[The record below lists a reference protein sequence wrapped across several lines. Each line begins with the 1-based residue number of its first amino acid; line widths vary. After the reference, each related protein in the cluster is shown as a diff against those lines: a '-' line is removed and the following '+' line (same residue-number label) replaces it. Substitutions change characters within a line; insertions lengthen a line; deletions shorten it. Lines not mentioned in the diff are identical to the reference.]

1 MEKITTKTMII
12 ESIESHSGTLML
24 QKRIT
29 SDGER
34 FELIVGGH
42 YVMSAA
48 DGYTERMLAT
58 RTLTEVDSPGPL
70 TVCVGG
76 LGLGLT
82 LRQTLCDNR
91 VEEVVVAEIEE
102 AIVRWN
108 RVYLSRFNDNALS
121 DHRVTVYTG
130 DVMEVIKRKRRVF
143 DAVLLDVDNGPSFLV
158 LEGNDRLY
166 SRSGL
171 KSIRR
176 TLKPGGVLGL
186 WSHRPDPRLHQLLE
200 NIFDSANVTLIED
213 THHDRDLPPIAIYT
227 AKTTPERHRT

>member
-1 MEKITTKTMII
+1 MII
-12 ESIESHSGTLML
+12 ESIEGCSGTLML

-29 SDGER
+29 SEGER

-48 DGYTERMLAT
+48 DGDTERMLAT

-82 LRQTLCDNR
+82 LNQALRDVR
-91 VEEVVVAEIEE
+91 VDKVVVAEIEE

-108 RVYLSRFNDNALS
+108 RVYLSRFNDHALS
-121 DHRVTVYTG
+121 DRRVTVYTG
-130 DVMEVIKRKRRVF
+130 DVMEVIKRRKRKF

-166 SRSGL
+166 NRSGL
-171 KSIRR
+171 KAIRR
-176 TLKPGGVLGL
+176 TLKHGGVLGL
-186 WSHRPDPRLHQLLE
+186 WSHRPERRLHRLLE
-200 NIFDSANVTLIED
+200 EIFDSADVTLIED
-213 THHDRDLPPIAIYT
+213 DHHDRDLPPIAIYT
-227 AKTTPERHRT
+227 ARTSPVGHRT